1 MSHQPPSAHEFHGRA
16 ATLLDTPGGVTE
28 PQALVALADAA
39 TGLLG
44 LCIQINSKDD
54 RVDDLETRLDAVEA
68 VYSKLVDQYTEGAT
82 EVALRPLIEE
92 LRVAQFGPSVEDF

>member
-1 MSHQPPSAHEFHGRA
+1 MTGQPPSAQDFHGRA

-44 LCIQINSKDD
+44 LCIDINGKDEYTRD
-54 RVDDLETRLDAVEA
+54 VEARLAALVALHRRFAALPDPSVQLRHLVDELETILTGDI
-68 VYSKLVDQYTEGAT
+68 Q
-82 EVALRPLIEE
+82 
-92 LRVAQFGPSVEDF
+92 